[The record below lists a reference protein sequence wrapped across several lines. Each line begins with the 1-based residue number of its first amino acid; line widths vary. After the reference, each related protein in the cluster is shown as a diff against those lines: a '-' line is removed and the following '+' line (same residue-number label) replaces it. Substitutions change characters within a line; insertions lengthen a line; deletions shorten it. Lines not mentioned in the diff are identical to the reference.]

1 MGYAVLSPEDIFKDQ
16 EVRAYIQQGNDNLG
30 VIGFTEHGFAHAKR
44 SSDTAR
50 EILTALGYP
59 ERTCQLA
66 AIAGYMHDIGNTVNR
81 VDHAHSGAL
90 MAFTILTKLGMSPQE
105 TGLICSAIG
114 HHDERT
120 AFPVNPVAAALILSD
135 KSDVRRSR
143 VRKDAEL
150 EEDIHERVNYAVEN
164 SRLQIDPQGKL
175 LIFHLTIDTKICPVM
190 EYFEIFMDR
199 MVLCRKAAQTLGLQF
214 ELIINGTGC
223 CNARPPKKAVLPKE
237 GQLFCI
243 CSRVFFPQ
251 SL

>member
-1 MGYAVLSPEDIFKDQ
+1 MEYAVLSPEDIFKDQ
-16 EVRAYIQQGNDNLG
+16 EVRAYIRQGNDNLG

-150 EEDIHERVNYAVEN
+150 EEDIHDRVNYAVEN

-214 ELIINGTGC
+214 ELIINGT
-223 CNARPPKKAVLPKE
+223 RL
-237 GQLFCI
+237 L
-243 CSRVFFPQ
+243 
-251 SL
+251 

>member
-16 EVRAYIQQGNDNLG
+16 EVRAYIRQGNDNLG
-30 VIGFTEHGFAHAKR
+30 VIGFTQHGFAHAKR

-66 AIAGYMHDIGNTVNR
+66 AIAGYMHDIGNTVNP

-150 EEDIHERVNYAVEN
+150 EEDIHDRVNYAVED
-164 SRLQIDPQGKL
+164 SHLQIDPQGKL

-214 ELIINGTGC
+214 ELLINGT
-223 CNARPPKKAVLPKE
+223 RL
-237 GQLFCI
+237 L
-243 CSRVFFPQ
+243 
-251 SL
+251 

>member
-16 EVRAYIQQGNDNLG
+16 EVRAYIRQGNDNLG

-90 MAFTILTKLGMSPQE
+90 MAFTILTKLGLSPQE

-150 EEDIHERVNYAVEN
+150 EEDIHDRVNYAVEN
-164 SRLQIDPQGKL
+164 SRLQIDPQEKL

-214 ELIINGTGC
+214 ELIINGT
-223 CNARPPKKAVLPKE
+223 RL
-237 GQLFCI
+237 L
-243 CSRVFFPQ
+243 
-251 SL
+251 

>member
-1 MGYAVLSPEDIFKDQ
+1 MEYAVLSPEDIFKDQ
-16 EVRAYIQQGNDNLG
+16 EVRAYIRQGNDNLG

-90 MAFTILTKLGMSPQE
+90 MAFTILTKLGLSPQE

-150 EEDIHERVNYAVEN
+150 EEDIHDRVNYAVEN

-214 ELIINGTGC
+214 ELIINGT
-223 CNARPPKKAVLPKE
+223 RL
-237 GQLFCI
+237 L
-243 CSRVFFPQ
+243 
-251 SL
+251 

>member
-1 MGYAVLSPEDIFKDQ
+1 MEYAVLSPEDIFKNQ
-16 EVRAYIQQGNDNLG
+16 EVRAYIRQGNDNLG

-150 EEDIHERVNYAVEN
+150 EEDIHDRVNYAVEN

-214 ELIINGTGC
+214 ELIINNT
-223 CNARPPKKAVLPKE
+223 RL
-237 GQLFCI
+237 L
-243 CSRVFFPQ
+243 
-251 SL
+251 